1 MERNKLPVVM
11 RDAAGTKEFHGK
23 RLAQPGCFALLCKGD
38 ERDAH
43 GRMSSLQSSGGGRW
57 FVLAGACS
65 RMVRFCQKEQCDTVT
80 QLEGFQQRRLFY
92 GFSSLFFVGS
102 FDIEQVEALISD
114 NTRKSVQGDE
124 ACRERC
130 SH

>member
-1 MERNKLPVVM
+1 MDRNKLPVVM

-80 QLEGFQQRRLFY
+80 QLEGVNRGAFFMGFLTFFLLAASTLSKWRR
-92 GFSSLFFVGS
+92 
-102 FDIEQVEALISD
+102 
-114 NTRKSVQGDE
+114 
-124 ACRERC
+124 
-130 SH
+130 